1 MRMGRGVR
9 GACGV
14 VLLGVALTGCGHK
27 ADKAESK
34 QPPVVTGVTLVP
46 AAGQAIPDGAEAVGT
61 VRAADAA
68 VIAARL
74 PATVTGV
81 LVREGDRVGKGKLLV
96 TLEAAES
103 SAQASAAA
111 AQVAEAE
118 RAVGEAR
125 ARTRLAEA
133 PYERY
138 ANLFRDEAVTRQE
151 RNNRRADRD
160 VAEQGVGRATARLA
174 ASRESARAA
183 GVVAGY
189 TRIVSPLAGVVT
201 AKQVEN
207 GMTVFPGTPLMTIE
221 GDGGHRLEASVP
233 ESLAGRVKRG
243 QRVPVT
249 IDGAGLS
256 LEGRVVEV
264 VPAADPASRTF
275 TVKVELAGAGIRSGM
290 FGRAFIAAGERQGIL
305 VPKSA
310 VMERGALPSVWTV
323 DQGNVARL
331 RLVKTGK
338 PLGDRIEI
346 LSGLTAGE
354 RVIAAGLEKV
364 VEGAKIQ

>member
-1 MRMGRGVR
+1 MRVGRRWRATG
-9 GACGV
+9 GA
-14 VLLGVALTGCGHK
+14 VLLAVTLTGCGHK
-27 ADKAESK
+27 ADKAETK
-34 QPPVVTGVTLVP
+34 QPPVVTGVTL
-46 AAGQAIPDGAEAVGT
+46 AQASGEVIPDGVEAVGT
-61 VRAADAA
+61 VRAANVA

-81 LVREGDRVGKGKLLV
+81 LVREGDRVGRGKLLV

-103 SAQASAAA
+103 SAQASAAT

-118 RAVGEAR
+118 RALDEAR
-125 ARTRLAEA
+125 ARKRLADA
-133 PYERY
+133 TFERY

-151 RNNRRADRD
+151 MDNRRADRD
-160 VAEQGVGRATARLA
+160 VADQGVERAAARLA
-174 ASRESARAA
+174 AARESARAA

-207 GMTVFPGTPLMTIE
+207 GMTVFPGTPLLTIE

-233 ESLAGRVKRG
+233 ESLAGRVKLGR
-243 QRVPVT
+243 RVPVT

-256 LEGRVVEV
+256 LEGRVVEM

-275 TVKVELAGAGIRSGM
+275 TVKVELAGAGIKSGM
-290 FGRAFIAAGERQGIL
+290 FGRAFIATGERKGIL

-310 VMERGALPSVWTV
+310 VVERGALTSVWTV
-323 DQGNVARL
+323 DQGNTARL

-338 PLGDRIEI
+338 PVADRVEI
-346 LSGLTAGE
+346 LSGLSAGE
-354 RVIAAGLEKV
+354 RVVATGLEKV

>member
-1 MRMGRGVR
+1 M
-9 GACGV
+9 
-14 VLLGVALTGCGHK
+14 
-27 ADKAESK
+27 
-34 QPPVVTGVTLVP
+34 TGVQTCALP
-46 AAGQAIPDGAEAVGT
+46 ICVG
-61 VRAADAA
+61 R
-68 VIAARL
+68 
-74 PATVTGV
+74 
-81 LVREGDRVGKGKLLV
+81 GKLLV

-118 RAVGEAR
+118 RALDEAR
-125 ARTRLAEA
+125 ARKRLADA
-133 PYERY
+133 TYERY
-138 ANLFRDEAVTRQE
+138 ANLFKDEAVTRQE
-151 RNNRRADRD
+151 MDNRRADRD
-160 VAEQGVGRATARLA
+160 VAEQGVERATARLT
-174 ASRESARAA
+174 ASRENARAA

-207 GMTVFPGTPLMTIE
+207 GMTVFPGTPLVTIE
-221 GDGGHRLEASVP
+221 GDGGRRLEASVP
-233 ESLAGRVKRG
+233 ESLAGRVRLG

-256 LEGRVVEV
+256 LEGQVVEI

-275 TVKVELAGAGIRSGM
+275 TVKVDLAGAGIRSGM
-290 FGRAFIAAGERQGIL
+290 FGRAFIATGQRQGIL

-310 VMERGALPSVWTV
+310 VMERGALSSVWTL

-346 LSGLTAGE
+346 RIRDNGAGIPPEVKEKIFNPFFTTKPAGE
-354 RVIAAGLEKV
+354 GTGLGLSLSHDIIVKQHAGVMDVETVPGEFTEFRIVLPRRIVTAAQ
-364 VEGAKIQ
+364 EGRL

>member
-46 AAGQAIPDGAEAVGT
+46 AAGQAIPDGVEAVGT

-118 RAVGEAR
+118 RALDEAR
-125 ARTRLAEA
+125 ARKRLADA
-133 PYERY
+133 TYERY
-138 ANLFRDEAVTRQE
+138 ANLFKDEAVTRQE
-151 RNNRRADRD
+151 MDNRRADRD

-290 FGRAFIAAGERQGIL
+290 FGRAFIATGERQGIL

-310 VMERGALPSVWTV
+310 VMERGALSSVWTV